1 MKNETSEC
9 SEVDSH
15 LVITTE
21 PPPIQVQVTDCQ
33 LAEIFPG
40 LGQVAGI
47 ASNNK

>member
-1 MKNETSEC
+1 MKNETIEW

-15 LVITTE
+15 LVITIE

-40 LGQVAGI
+40 PRLLAG
-47 ASNNK
+47 NNK